1 MVAVS
6 TKGLRRE
13 RAARARPVLDDQRLA
28 GVLLEQ
34 LRLQAHEA
42 VERAARRPRDQEAH
56 RPAREP
62 SLADGRTRERRRGE
76 RGADERG
83 AATDEVCGHRRF
95 LPARPP
101 PHRNPPVLRPARRP
115 LAAAFAAILHR
126 PWQKLGPDPSAP
138 AMDGP

>member
-76 RGADERG
+76 CSAERG
-83 AATDEVCGHRRF
+83 AATDGVCGHRRF